1 MPNPVLPAVVE
12 ILSELF
18 AVPPESLTFDSSM
31 ETVEKW
37 DSLQHLNVVFD
48 VEQKFGL
55 EFSPEEVLELNSV
68 RKIVEIVERKVASKT
83 G

>member
-1 MPNPVLPAVVE
+1 MTESVLPAVVE
-12 ILSELF
+12 ILSGLF
-18 AVPPESLTFDSSM
+18 SVPPVSLSLDSSM
-31 ETVEKW
+31 QTVEKW